1 MTHQDLED
9 KITVFAGHSIFET
22 MSRQD
27 LAPLAELSR
36 WQTFKRGD
44 TIFSQGDAP
53 HHAHIVHTG
62 RVKVFRMSATGHSF
76 TMIVA
81 GPSNTINA
89 VACFGFK
96 PRMFSAKAIE
106 VSSVLAIPAEEFVK
120 FVIHHP
126 SSAERVVTTMGMH
139 LSSAFNR
146 IMDLIEEGVEQRI
159 LNVLRLLSERLG
171 QSLPLTNTD
180 LAELAGTT
188 RETTARMISRLD
200 ETGILIKKRG
210 RIEIVSP
217 DRLYELASD
226 RYFFI

>member
-1 MTHQDLED
+1 MAPQDLEA
-9 KITVFAGHSIFET
+9 KISVLAGHSIFKAT
-22 MSRQD
+22 PRQD
-27 LAPLAELSR
+27 LAPLAELSQWR
-36 WQTFKRGD
+36 TYKRGD
-44 TIFSQGDAP
+44 TIFNQGDSP
-53 HHAHIVHTG
+53 HQAHIVHAG
-62 RVKVFRMSATGHSF
+62 RVKVFRMSATGHAF

-81 GPSNTINA
+81 GPCNTINA

-96 PRMFSAKAIE
+96 PRMFSAKAME
-106 VSSVLAIPAEEFVK
+106 DSSVLAVPAREFVE

-126 SSAERVVTTMGMH
+126 SSAERVVTTMGLH

-171 QSLPLTNTD
+171 QSLPLTNAD

-200 ETGILIKKRG
+200 ESGILVKKRG
-210 RIEIVSP
+210 RIEIVAP
-217 DRLYELASD
+217 DRLDELASD